1 MHKAYTERAPDVH
14 RGHRARPGLRS
25 ALLTVSC
32 ALAGAAS
39 AGTFTPPGGC
49 EGWLTVQ
56 TRSCKVSNHYRCD
69 ADAPG
74 DQWRVDFGLNGA
86 FFRSRIDY
94 ETQWMESH
102 ESDGTIDMLEPGAA
116 DPASFSEL
124 LATGRDSYDFSTIRS
139 TGVRETVRGYDQLTG
154 ETVTIDGVALKQ
166 TKYEATATD
175 DNGNLLW
182 QSRGNEF
189 AHPEW
194 RLFFSGRG
202 QTDLGE
208 GFLPKDFTPVDFVF
222 PGEQGF
228 MSTTPLYDCETVTAS
243 VPAAAVPVSLRL
255 EAAP

>member
-1 MHKAYTERAPDVH
+1 MHNMYTACTPDVH
-14 RGHRARPGLRS
+14 RPRGLRPTLMS
-25 ALLTVSC
+25 AVLTFSA
-32 ALAGAAS
+32 ALAGPAA

-56 TRSCKVSNHYRCD
+56 SRSCKVSNHYRCE
-69 ADAPG
+69 ADAAG

-94 ETQWMESH
+94 ETQWVESH

-124 LATGRDSYDFSTIRS
+124 LETGRDSYDFSTIRT
-139 TGVRETVRGYDQLTG
+139 TGVRENVRGYDELTG
-154 ETVTIDGVALKQ
+154 QSVVIDGVELRQ
-166 TKYEATATD
+166 TKYEAVVTD
-175 DNGNLLW
+175 DNGQLLW

-189 AHPEW
+189 VHPEW

-208 GFLPKDFTPVDFVF
+208 GWLPRDFTPVDFIF
-222 PGEQGF
+222 PGEENF
-228 MSTTPLYDCETVTAS
+228 MTTIPLYDCETVTAS
-243 VPAAAVPVSLRL
+243 APGRPVPEERPDDL
-255 EAAP
+255 